1 MLLCLIR
8 NLSCSCLKHHF
19 AERMADTSIF
29 EDEYVL
35 GARSEFMI
43 SAREQ
48 SETHYRFV
56 VLPGNLEM
64 IMHGMNLCWT
74 KESLSGDLRRRVQL
88 PVFTGRNQ
96 RGKTINI
103 NIFWPVSDVSHDF
116 VSRYYGVIIVRRE
129 FRSIQIL
136 KVGHALNCDDV
147 RFVVESKDDQGI
159 LEVFASNAVPLYVS
173 FESVKELQIILVSS
187 KADKCG
193 LKNSNYNCYTW
204 F

>member
-74 KESLSGDLRRRVQL
+74 KLNLSGDLRR
-88 PVFTGRNQ
+88 NQ
-96 RGKTINI
+96 WGKTINS
-103 NIFWPVSDVSHDF
+103 NIFWPVLDVLMISL
-116 VSRYYGVIIVRRE
+116 SLLWNYY
-129 FRSIQIL
+129 
-136 KVGHALNCDDV
+136 C
-147 RFVVESKDDQGI
+147 
-159 LEVFASNAVPLYVS
+159 
-173 FESVKELQIILVSS
+173 
-187 KADKCG
+187 
-193 LKNSNYNCYTW
+193 T
-204 F
+204 